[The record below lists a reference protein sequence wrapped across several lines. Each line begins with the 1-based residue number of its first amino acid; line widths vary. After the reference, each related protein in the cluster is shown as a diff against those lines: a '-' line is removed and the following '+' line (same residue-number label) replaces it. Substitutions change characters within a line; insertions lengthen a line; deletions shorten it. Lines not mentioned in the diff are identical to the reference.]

1 MALGL
6 TMQLPIDDKHT
17 YTEVYLTGT
26 LAKGQKRQTDWR
38 RAVNANR
45 RLSLASETP
54 LLDSA

>member
-17 YTEVYLTGT
+17 YTEVYFTGT

-38 RAVNANR
+38 RSMR
-45 RLSLASETP
+45 T
-54 LLDSA
+54 DG

>member
-1 MALGL
+1 MALAL

-45 RLSLASETP
+45 RLRLAGETT
-54 LLDSA
+54 LFDSA